1 MPARQRILE
10 IVLQSPRRTLIIA
23 LILAV
28 AALYPVSKLDIST
41 SRKALVSPD
50 HPVQANLMRFQSRF
64 ASTDIPILVAQGG
77 EEKARQDALS
87 DACQQI
93 QRALEL
99 PEAKVFCRITPSK
112 LAPIALTQSW
122 DLTGGLIEATEDI
135 ESIDSFV
142 SEGWEAWFPFVA
154 RRARTA
160 VMQTQLSLF
169 EPDQS
174 S

>member
-77 EEKARQDALS
+77 EEKS
-87 DACQQI
+87 
-93 QRALEL
+93 
-99 PEAKVFCRITPSK
+99 T
-112 LAPIALTQSW
+112 T
-122 DLTGGLIEATEDI
+122 
-135 ESIDSFV
+135 
-142 SEGWEAWFPFVA
+142 
-154 RRARTA
+154 RR
-160 VMQTQLSLF
+160 S
-169 EPDQS
+169 
-174 S
+174 